1 MTELFHWVALA
12 LTPGVGPRTAR
23 LLREK
28 FGQIEEIFKA
38 SRADLVAAGV
48 EPDAVKELLDGDLPR
63 RAEREIKQAQ
73 KLDIHIIPLDSERYP
88 RLLKEI
94 YDPPI
99 VLYVNGNLDAATRQ
113 PCISIVGT
121 RTPSNYGVHV
131 AENLATDLAKLGITI
146 VSGLARGIDTAGHRG
161 ALAAKGQT
169 VAVLG
174 SGVDVIYPKEN
185 YRIAGRIA
193 ENGAV
198 ISEFPLG
205 MYPAPQNFPIRN
217 RIISGLS
224 LGTVVVEAS
233 EYSGSL
239 ITTRMALEQNRE
251 VFAVPGYVTSPKS
264 FGPNYLIK
272 QGAKLVQSWQ
282 DVVEELPS
290 PTKEEILGRAGL
302 QKTETKELPLMT
314 EQESLVLNQLVI
326 EQPRHIDKLLATTGL
341 GLPKLSEALLTL
353 EIKGLIKQLP
363 GKNFVRR

>member
-1 MTELFHWVALA
+1 
-12 LTPGVGPRTAR
+12 
-23 LLREK
+23 
-28 FGQIEEIFKA
+28 
-38 SRADLVAAGV
+38 
-48 EPDAVKELLDGDLPR
+48 
-63 RAEREIKQAQ
+63 
-73 KLDIHIIPLDSERYP
+73 
-88 RLLKEI
+88 
-94 YDPPI
+94 
-99 VLYVNGNLDAATRQ
+99 
-113 PCISIVGT
+113 
-121 RTPSNYGVHV
+121 V
-131 AENLATDLAKLGITI
+131 AENLATDLAKLEITI

-272 QGAKLVQSWQ
+272 QGAKLVQGWQ

-290 PTKEEILGRAGL
+290 PIKEEITERAGL
-302 QKTETKELPLMT
+302 QKTQAKELPLMT

-326 EQPRHIDKLLATTGL
+326 EQPRHIDKLLATTRL
-341 GLPKLSEALLTL
+341 ELPKLSEALLTL